1 MDLNE
6 TALTRI
12 RPCMSAQNQRTFD
25 LFCKARHGPLLKR
38 AAVFAQIGVYRQTV
52 LGNLGLVAAVVLKK
66 V

>member
-1 MDLNE
+1 
-6 TALTRI
+6 
-12 RPCMSAQNQRTFD
+12 MSAQNQRTFD